1 MSNVLIPH
9 SFEAQGF
16 AVAIA
21 TMRLIGLALISRLM
35 ESASSRRRSPPLL
48 ALPPNDM
55 RKGGVTPR
63 THTVVL
69 VVEDEA
75 LVRYAIAQELRAA
88 GYEVIESSTLKTR

>member
-1 MSNVLIPH
+1 M
-9 SFEAQGF
+9 
-16 AVAIA
+16 
-21 TMRLIGLALISRLM
+21 
-35 ESASSRRRSPPLL
+35 
-48 ALPPNDM
+48 
-55 RKGGVTPR
+55 TPR